1 MKFILIVFIESLKTT
16 YNCFP
21 FPFFETFKKSNVFPS
36 YKYVLSHYCKMD
48 IVQALFIIQV
58 NIQLYFPRDYLIYCS
73 KCFR

>member
-1 MKFILIVFIESLKTT
+1 
-16 YNCFP
+16 
-21 FPFFETFKKSNVFPS
+21 
-36 YKYVLSHYCKMD
+36 MD